1 MKNIW
6 NIFKNTIKHRNIK
19 LLAENLLQ
27 WNKWKKKQ
35 MDALSAYRVE
45 EDMMRVDRVGLGK

>member
-45 EDMMRVDRVGLGK
+45 EDMMRV